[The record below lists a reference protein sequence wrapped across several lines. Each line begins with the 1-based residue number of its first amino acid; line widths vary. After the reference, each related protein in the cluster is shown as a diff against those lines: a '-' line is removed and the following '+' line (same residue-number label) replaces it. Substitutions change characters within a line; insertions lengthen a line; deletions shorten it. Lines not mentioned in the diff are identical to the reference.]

1 MIGWASPFVPGCIA
15 TGTAGVEVGSVFG
28 KPTVIGDKKLL
39 SVALQHGKVVIGHQP
54 RASLRM
60 CVFLAVGLMR

>member
-1 MIGWASPFVPGCIA
+1 M
-15 TGTAGVEVGSVFG
+15 AGVEVVSVFG
-28 KPTVIGDKKLL
+28 MPTMIGDEKLL
-39 SVALQHGKVVIGHQP
+39 GVALQHGKVVVGHQP